1 MKRERKKV
9 KHDKEQLEKRFR
21 KRIDKLSSEAT
32 YL

>member
-9 KHDKEQLEKRFR
+9 KHEKERLEKRFR
-21 KRIDKLSSEAT
+21 KRIGKLRSEAT